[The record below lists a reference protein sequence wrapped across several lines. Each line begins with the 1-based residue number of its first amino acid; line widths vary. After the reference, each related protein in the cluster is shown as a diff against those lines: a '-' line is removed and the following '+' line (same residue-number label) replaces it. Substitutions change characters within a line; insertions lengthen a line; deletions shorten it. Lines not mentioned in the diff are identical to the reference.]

1 MKRKIVKHGGST
13 LTISLPS
20 KWVKANNFK
29 NGQYLNVKSSPQ
41 GLLISSDEI
50 SLNKL
55 ETEIKGDQEWYVYR
69 ILRHLYTHGY
79 DEIIIRHSTK
89 EQLALIR
96 KGLEKLQGFEIVE
109 SKSKFSRIKCLTS
122 LESAEYENTVKSVM
136 WLILSQFDH
145 FIEDINKKKPVMHEE
160 VNEIFKTILK
170 LNNLCRRLINK
181 KPPYDSVTS
190 KYAYRFLT
198 SLLNI
203 SAFIV
208 YSEDYSTKSRAINLT
223 EKEKDF
229 VIKVRDFYHDL
240 LQAYQNLN
248 VQKTRSF
255 FDERE
260 AMFDD
265 VLELLKDKNPVITHY
280 FLDILKELSS
290 IGNLILV
297 LQLNEESKD
306 GKKS

>member
-1 MKRKIVKHGGST
+1 MKRKIVKHGDST

-20 KWVKANNFK
+20 QWVKANSIK
-29 NGQYLNVKSSPQ
+29 SGQYLNLKSSPQ
-41 GLLISSDEI
+41 GLLISSDEM
-50 SLNKL
+50 SPERL
-55 ETEIKGDQEWYVYR
+55 ETEITGDQEWYVYR

-79 DEIIIRHSTK
+79 DEIVIRYSTK

-96 KGLEKLQGFEIVE
+96 KGLANLQGFEIVE
-109 SKSKFSRIKCLTS
+109 SKSDYCKIKCLTS
-122 LESAEYENTVKSVM
+122 LESEEYDNTVMRVM

-145 FIEDINKKKPVMHEE
+145 FIEDINKKKPVMNEE
-160 VNEIFKTILK
+160 VKEIFKTTLK

-208 YSEDYSTKSRAINLT
+208 YSEDYLSKSNKIDLT
-223 EKEKDF
+223 VQEKEL
-229 VIKVRDFYHDL
+229 VVRTRDFYHEL
-240 LQAYQNLN
+240 LNAYQNIN
-248 VQKTRSF
+248 VQKTKNF
-255 FDERE
+255 FDKRE
-260 AMFDD
+260 EMFDS
-265 VLELLKDKNPVITHY
+265 VLEILRDKNPVITHY

-297 LQLNEESKD
+297 LKLNEESED
-306 GKKS
+306 GKSS